1 MKKKFS
7 RRCERDFHV
16 KIVGSEK
23 SWIRPKKIS
32 LESNVGPLAIA
43 GALGGLICAIY
54 ICTHSPLLE
63 VTNLIGVL
71 VAIFQAATQI
81 QEQTLAF
88 TIKLVAVTL
97 TLMFF
102 GTWLGAQI
110 TGFALNIFTNFAEWS
125 LTS

>member
-7 RRCERDFHV
+7 RRCERDLHL

-71 VAIFQAATQI
+71 VAI
-81 QEQTLAF
+81 LA
-88 TIKLVAVTL
+88 LLAVVLWGLRTSHHAEE
-97 TLMFF
+97 TDERSPPS
-102 GTWLGAQI
+102 
-110 TGFALNIFTNFAEWS
+110 TG
-125 LTS
+125 